1 MNSLTNTSLTL
12 LKSWTNSRSIRI
24 IRPVLNT
31 FGGLF
36 ISASGFA
43 HLIPLLS
50 KIKSKKSDPVVQ
62 TSTTINYPVNSTY
75 QYHTDQLGNWQ
86 LWSIL
91 RISLKSKS
99 ESQCCVNSL
108 WYTLLPIFC
117 YSSVQPFS
125 ALVILLKATLLLFYS
140 YIIYFLDWCDVDQ
153 QSFRNFK

>member
-1 MNSLTNTSLTL
+1 M
-12 LKSWTNSRSIRI
+12 
-24 IRPVLNT
+24 NT

-36 ISASGFA
+36 ISAAGFA